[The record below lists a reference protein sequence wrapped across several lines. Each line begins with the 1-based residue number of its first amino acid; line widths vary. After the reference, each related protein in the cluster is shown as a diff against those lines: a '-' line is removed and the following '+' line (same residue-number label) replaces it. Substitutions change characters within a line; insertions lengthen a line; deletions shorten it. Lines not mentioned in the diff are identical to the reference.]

1 MSGAGETTSTSE
13 VDVVFIMTELII
25 ATTNQGKL
33 LEIRELLSAM
43 DLKITSLADY
53 PDAPRIE
60 EDGKTFS
67 QNALKKAATIAL
79 YTGKLTLGEDSG
91 LEVKALCNKPGIYS
105 ARFSLPKAN
114 KSLGRAYSAGNGA
127 TDKKNNAKLLRELR
141 GVPLKKRQARYRCF
155 AALVDGQGII
165 DVVSGSCAG
174 LIALRG
180 RGNNGFG
187 YDPLFFLPRYNKTF
201 GELDPSIKAR
211 ISHRAKAL
219 SKVKMILGRYVG

>member
-1 MSGAGETTSTSE
+1 MPHP
-13 VDVVFIMTELII
+13 IHELIV

-33 LEIRELLSAM
+33 REIRELLR
-43 DLKITSLADY
+43 DFNFKITSLSDY
-53 PDAPRIE
+53 PDAPKTE
-60 EDGKTFS
+60 EDGKNFA

-91 LEVKALCNKPGIYS
+91 LEVKALGNKPGIYS
-105 ARFSLPKAN
+105 ARFSGPN
-114 KSLGRAYSAGNGA
+114 A

-155 AALVDGQGII
+155 AALVDGKGVI
-165 DVVSGSCAG
+165 DVVNGSCSG
-174 LIALRG
+174 VIALKG
-180 RGNNGFG
+180 KGNNGFG

-201 GELDPSIKAR
+201 GELDPAIKAK

-219 SKVKMILGRYVG
+219 SKVKKVLKQYV